1 MIIDINDIRAV
12 RQIAGNVDE
21 ERVNIYIREAEL
33 LDLEPVIGA
42 DLYEKLTNI
51 GTIVLDDAQTQLQDE
66 DGGDTYIE
74 AEGDLPNNEFKLLN
88 GGYYKDECGVRHRFE
103 GIKKALAYFSY
114 ARFVRN
120 HSTQVTPFGIVN
132 KLGDDSNPADA
143 RSIAAISADA
153 HRIAEDYLAHAMKFW
168 HCVERARANAAH
180 GSNPRKKRFVAIGD

>member
-1 MIIDINDIRAV
+1 M
-12 RQIAGNVDE
+12 
-21 ERVNIYIREAEL
+21 
-33 LDLEPVIGA
+33 
-42 DLYEKLTNI
+42 YEKLTNI

-66 DGGDTYIE
+66 DGGDIYIE

>member
-66 DGGDTYIE
+66 DGGDI
-74 AEGDLPNNEFKLLN
+74 
-88 GGYYKDECGVRHRFE
+88 
-103 GIKKALAYFSY
+103 
-114 ARFVRN
+114 
-120 HSTQVTPFGIVN
+120 
-132 KLGDDSNPADA
+132 
-143 RSIAAISADA
+143 
-153 HRIAEDYLAHAMKFW
+153 
-168 HCVERARANAAH
+168 
-180 GSNPRKKRFVAIGD
+180 